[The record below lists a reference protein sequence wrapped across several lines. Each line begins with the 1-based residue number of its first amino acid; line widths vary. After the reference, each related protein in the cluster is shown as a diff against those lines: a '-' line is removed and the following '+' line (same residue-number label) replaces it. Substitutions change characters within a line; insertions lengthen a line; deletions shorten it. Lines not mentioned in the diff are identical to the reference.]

1 VLSGRG
7 ILGEVTA
14 SGKPMHDERGHI
26 ITRCDPII
34 DHAQWR
40 EIQAILARNPSA
52 PRVDASPLLGIAVC
66 GICGAAMYV
75 VKVRTADKLYRY
87 YHCRNANTGDCANRR
102 VSADAMEDKLQ
113 DDFMAKAGHIMYMGA
128 AVSSGRDDA
137 KIAQLAETIGSL
149 SSRLALA
156 RAMGQPTDVLESQ
169 VAEIQTELDIEMSVS
184 TEPSVEPYETGKT
197 MGDVFATLGDNE
209 RNMWLRSLGV
219 RVVAQRTDDGTEINV
234 DLGWFTQ
241 RES

>member
-1 VLSGRG
+1 
-7 ILGEVTA
+7 
-14 SGKPMHDERGHI
+14 
-26 ITRCDPII
+26 
-34 DHAQWR
+34 
-40 EIQAILARNPSA
+40 
-52 PRVDASPLLGIAVC
+52 
-66 GICGAAMYV
+66 
-75 VKVRTADKLYRY
+75 
-87 YHCRNANTGDCANRR
+87 
-102 VSADAMEDKLQ
+102 
-113 DDFMAKAGHIMYMGA
+113 MAKAGHIMYMGA